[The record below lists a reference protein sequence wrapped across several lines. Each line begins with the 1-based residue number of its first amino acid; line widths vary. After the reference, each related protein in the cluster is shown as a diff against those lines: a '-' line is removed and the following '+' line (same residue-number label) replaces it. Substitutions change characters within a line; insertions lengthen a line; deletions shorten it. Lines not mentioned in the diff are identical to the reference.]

1 MKVSCLNKISPVGLN
16 VFTKNYEVVENT
28 QSSELILVR
37 SFNMHDFP
45 INKELLAVARAGA
58 GVNNIPLEKM
68 ADAGVVV
75 FNTPGANANGVKEL
89 VIAGM
94 LMTARDLLG
103 GIGWVKNNKSDENI
117 LKSIE
122 KAKAAFAGNEILG
135 KTILVMG
142 LGAIGGKV
150 ANACDALGMKVIGFD
165 PFVSEQAKALL
176 NPSIEINNNLEES
189 YPIADYISLHIPL
202 LDSTKHM
209 INKEVFKNIK
219 PGAVLLNFSRDLLVN
234 DEDLKWALEEKI
246 IKKYVTDFPD
256 YYVANM
262 DNVIA
267 FPHLGASTEESEDN
281 CAIMAAKQMMSYIEK
296 GELLNS
302 VNYPNVQIEPC
313 LAKER
318 MIILA
323 KNDPAIAR
331 EIAKVIAEIEPH
343 VISKLSKVR
352 GEYAYYAFDVNEEI
366 TLNIISG
373 LENIVGVTRVR
384 VIK

>member
-296 GELLNS
+296 GEILNS